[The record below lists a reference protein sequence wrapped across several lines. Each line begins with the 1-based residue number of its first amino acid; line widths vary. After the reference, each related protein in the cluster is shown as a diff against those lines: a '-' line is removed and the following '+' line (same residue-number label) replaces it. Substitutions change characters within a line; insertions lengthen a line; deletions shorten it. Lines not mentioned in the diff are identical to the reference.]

1 MRQQHCSKSCDRS
14 ENRPPIPLKS
24 GVSKEVVNEI
34 KEQIPGI
41 KAGFDT
47 EAKPWTSDEQ
57 KNAIKD
63 YHEKIRKTTL

>member
-1 MRQQHCSKSCDRS
+1 MRRRHYSKSSNRS
-14 ENRPPIPLKS
+14 ENRIPL
-24 GVSKEVVNEI
+24 
-34 KEQIPGI
+34 IPA

-47 EAKPWTSDEQ
+47 EAKPWTSDE